1 MDPGAL
7 HHLEL
12 WVDDLDR
19 AERSF
24 GWLLRRLGLNADGRS
39 ATSMSFAGPG
49 YYVFFEAGPDRR
61 LGHDRMRSGL
71 NHIAF
76 VAGSRDDVDAIVA
89 EAPARGWT
97 LMFADRHPLAGGDD
111 HYAAYLENDDGF
123 EVELVAAP

>member
-19 AERSF
+19 AERSY
-24 GWLLRRLGLNADGRS
+24 GWLLRRLGFSTDGRS
-39 ATSMSFAGPG
+39 ASSMSFAGPG

-76 VAGSRDDVDAIVA
+76 VAGSRADVDAIVA

-97 LMFADRHPLAGGDD
+97 LMFADRHPFAGGDD
-111 HYAAYLENDDGF
+111 HYAAYLENDEGF